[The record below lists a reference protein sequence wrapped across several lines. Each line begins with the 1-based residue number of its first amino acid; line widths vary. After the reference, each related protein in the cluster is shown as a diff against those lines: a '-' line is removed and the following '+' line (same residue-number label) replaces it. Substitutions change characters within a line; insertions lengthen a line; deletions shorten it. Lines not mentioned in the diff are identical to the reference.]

1 MIPVRFS
8 VFQPF
13 EAELGTNRQSDTVN
27 STNSKKDINKSEETE
42 KSKSRGESSEISS
55 GKKTDGNLSADRES
69 TGKFIKNEKRQK
81 SGSTKSSIVPR
92 KSSTQSRSG
101 RENGTEK
108 GSKAAP
114 KREFRRSL
122 SSDSSVS
129 SRPSSGGRETVAE
142 KILRYHNG
150 LACIVNKAMFSIL
163 TFKSVDENVGDVL
176 QNHYRQRSAKNLGRG
191 LATPNTKNRVSKSAA
206 VPRRSILKAPGRER
220 SKMRKTLIF
229 ASPSKDATKRNRQ
242 AKEGEGKVNYGSACL
257 KFQIFSKTS
266 IVDAKMMQVCNG
278 G

>member
-42 KSKSRGESSEISS
+42 KSKSRSESFEISS
-55 GKKTDGNLSADRES
+55 GKKTDGILFADRES
-69 TGKFIKNEKRQK
+69 AGKFIKNEKRQK

-108 GSKAAP
+108 DPKAAP

-142 KILRYHNG
+142 KILRYHHG
-150 LACIVNKAMFSIL
+150 LACIVNKSMFSIL
-163 TFKSVDENVGDVL
+163 TFKSVDEKKMWVMCYKIITGSDQPKTWAGAL
-176 QNHYRQRSAKNLGRG
+176 QPQTPKPVFQSQRRCPEGRSSRRQGES
-191 LATPNTKNRVSKSAA
+191 
-206 VPRRSILKAPGRER
+206 VPR
-220 SKMRKTLIF
+220 
-229 ASPSKDATKRNRQ
+229 
-242 AKEGEGKVNYGSACL
+242 
-257 KFQIFSKTS
+257 
-266 IVDAKMMQVCNG
+266 
-278 G
+278 